1 MCLMCTKDFV
11 SSETLLYQ
19 QNEDLKTSY
28 LDKDLKTSD
37 YWEVVET
44 HTQSSCWFEN
54 IQIDT

>member
-11 SSETLLYQ
+11 SSETLLFQ

-28 LDKDLKTSD
+28 LDEDLKTSD

-44 HTQSSCWFEN
+44 YTRSSCCFEN